1 MHRPL
6 IAVLALVSHA
16 IAQQLPS
23 PPRLV
28 VDFDARPRTSL
39 SSSPREYC
47 AVAGMSYFAATDG
60 LGVPGLYRS
69 FGTAAT
75 TVRVAAF
82 PGVPGGSPRYLRAL
96 GSRLF
101 FVADDPSS
109 GAEPWISDG
118 SPEGTQRIADLSPG
132 SSSTLVSGAYA
143 VNGRMVFFGGP
154 ASGDHELFVSDGS
167 AAGTQRLADIHPGS
181 GSSTSSSIGTAAA
194 VGRDAN
200 GAEYLAFMAFDG
212 SEVELW
218 RTDGT
223 VLGTSRLSALAPRSE
238 IIQNFEAATL
248 SDGRVAMVLLGI
260 DTGNIVRRLVV
271 TDGSAAGTSIGTPP
285 AVGAA
290 FIERGNQGVA
300 FDGRVWFRHFQGLLA
315 SDGSAAGTQVVAGV
329 PQIGTTLI
337 LGVSRDALWFLAGVG
352 SSVSDRL
359 AKIDRN
365 GVVTDFGL
373 LPFRFVASSGA
384 VGRQHAP
391 LGEDFVVSA
400 ASALW
405 RIDTASGTAQRL
417 AASVTGGTVAG
428 IGGRAWFSIHDEAFG
443 AELGITDGSPAGTRL
458 VADLA
463 TEPGSARTLDSRPSL
478 FAAQGRNAVFAASDG
493 TGRVVVSSDGTAL
506 GTRILASGF
515 SQVSGLVAAGRHV
528 YFAASSAA
536 TGSEVWHSDGT
547 AAGTSLV
554 LDLAPGTSSS
564 LLGSLNSFGD
574 RVVFLAWDG
583 VDVGLFAA
591 SPDAVTRLV
600 ALPRTPSSSRIVQY
614 GSRVVALFQYAG
626 IGAELLVSDG
636 SPAGTAV
643 IAQFPLSATLSRNAL
658 VHRELVWFGIARND
672 RVVELHATDGSA
684 AGTRMVG
691 TLVSGLPSQL
701 LALASSEQRLFA
713 VQSAGLFAMDD
724 PALGVRR
731 VTLPASILA
740 LDPSQ
745 TPLVVGE
752 RVIFAS
758 FEAGST
764 RGVWSSDGSA
774 SGTEAL
780 LGGLSIAATGT
791 EARAAGG
798 QFALLRSLD
807 AAGVARLH
815 ATDGRPLGTS
825 VLAAIDASLGSGGI
839 EATQTSVVVDG
850 RFWFSAGDPVAGIE
864 PHVVE
869 LASAGMPIGAACG
882 GLGRAAS
889 LQVDRLPVLGSNVQL
904 GLRSAQGD
912 LGVILLG
919 FGDFA
924 PQGLPVIPGCVL
936 RVDPAQSVV
945 FPALALSAGTANLP
959 LPIPALPLL
968 ANLELVAQAALG
980 ATDAPLGFDLSNAVV
995 LRLGH

>member
-6 IAVLALVSHA
+6 LAVLALVSHA
-16 IAQQLPS
+16 TAQQLPS

-47 AVAGMSYFAATDG
+47 AVAGMSYFVATDG

-69 FGTAAT
+69 FGTGAT
-75 TVRVAAF
+75 TVRIAAF
-82 PGVPGGSPRYLRAL
+82 PGVPGGSPRHLRAL

-118 SPEGTQRIADLSPG
+118 SAEGTQRIADLSPG
-132 SSSTLVSGAYA
+132 PLSTIVSGAHV
-143 VNGRMVFFGGP
+143 VNGRVVFFGGP
-154 ASGDHELFVSDGS
+154 ASGDHEIFVSDGS
-167 AAGTQRLADIHPGS
+167 AAGTQRLADIHPGT
-181 GSSTSSSIGTAAA
+181 GASTSSSIGTAAA
-194 VGRDAN
+194 VGRDAS
-200 GAEYLAFMAFDG
+200 GAEFLAFMAFDG
-212 SEVELW
+212 TEVELW

-223 VLGTSRLSALAPRSE
+223 AAGTSRISALAPRSE
-238 IIQNFEAATL
+238 QIQMFESATL
-248 SDGRVAMVLLGI
+248 PDGRVAMVLVGI
-260 DTGNIVRRLVV
+260 DTGNFVRRLVV
-271 TDGSAAGTSIGTPP
+271 TDGSAAGTLVGTPP

-300 FDGRVWFRHFQGLLA
+300 FEGRAWFRHFQGLLA
-315 SDGSAAGTQVVAGV
+315 TDGSVAGTQVIPGV
-329 PQIGTTLI
+329 PQVGTNLI

-373 LPFRFVASSGA
+373 LPFRFVASSTA
-384 VGRQHAP
+384 VGKLHAP
-391 LGEDFVVSA
+391 SGEDFLVSA

-417 AASVTGGTVAG
+417 AASVTSGTVAS
-428 IGGRAWFSIHDEAFG
+428 IGGRGWFSIHEEAYG

-463 TEPGSARTLDSRPSL
+463 TEPGSARSLDSRPAL

-515 SQVSGLVAAGRHV
+515 TQVSGLVAAGRHV

-547 AAGTSLV
+547 AAGTALV
-554 LDLAPGTSSS
+554 SDLSPGTSSS

-574 RVVFLAWDG
+574 RVVFLASDG

-591 SPDAVTRLV
+591 SPDAVTRLI

-614 GSRVVALFQYAG
+614 GSRVVAVLQYAG
-626 IGAELLVSDG
+626 IGADLVVSDG

-643 IAQFPLSATLSRNAL
+643 VAQLPQSGSLSRNAL
-658 VHRELVWFGIARND
+658 VHRDLVWFGIVRND

-684 AGTRMVG
+684 AGTRVVA
-691 TLVSGLPSQL
+691 TLVSGLPSQV
-701 LALASSEQRLFA
+701 LALAASEQRLFA

-745 TPLVVGE
+745 TPLVLGE

-774 SGTEAL
+774 GGTEAL
-780 LGGLSIAATGT
+780 LGGLSIASTGT

-798 QFALLRSLD
+798 HFALLRTLD

-815 ATDGRPLGTS
+815 VTDGRPAGTS

-839 EATQTSVVVDG
+839 EATQSSVIVDG

-869 LASAGMPIGAACG
+869 LASAGMPMGAACG

-889 LQVDRLPVLGSNVQL
+889 LQVDRLPLLGSSVQL
-904 GLRSAQGD
+904 GLRAAQGD
-912 LGVILLG
+912 VAVLMLG

-924 PQGLPVIPGCVL
+924 PRGLPAMPGCVL
-936 RVDPAQSVV
+936 RVDPSQGVV
-945 FPALALSAGTANLP
+945 FPALALSGGTANLV
-959 LPIPALPLL
+959 LPIPALALL
-968 ANLELVAQAALG
+968 TNLELVTQAAIG
-980 ATDAPLGFDLSNAVV
+980 ATDAALGFDLSNAVA